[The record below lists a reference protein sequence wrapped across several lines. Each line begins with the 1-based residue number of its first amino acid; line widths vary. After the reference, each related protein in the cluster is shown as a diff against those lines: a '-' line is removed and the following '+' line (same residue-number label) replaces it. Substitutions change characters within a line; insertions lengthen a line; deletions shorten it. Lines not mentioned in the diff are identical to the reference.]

1 MRDKLSLL
9 EAGHP
14 DVYHAY
20 QLKEQLRSILH
31 MKNPDLA
38 ALELDQWLERA
49 ENSGIPEFINLGE
62 KIARHR
68 KNILNAVEL
77 QVNSSKSEATNT
89 TIKSMIFVAR
99 GFRNLNN
106 LFALVYLRCSAII
119 VPLNNRFQPSA
130 EKQQELR
137 EIANQRKN
145 AREEAKRS
153 TILAC

>member
-1 MRDKLSLL
+1 MINSLR
-9 EAGHP
+9 ESKTA
-14 DVYHAY
+14 
-20 QLKEQLRSILH
+20 
-31 MKNPDLA
+31 
-38 ALELDQWLERA
+38 
-49 ENSGIPEFINLGE
+49 EFIKLGE

-68 KNILNAVEL
+68 KNNLNAVEL

-89 TIKSMIFVAR
+89 TIKSMISVAR

-106 LFALVYLRCSAII
+106 LFALVYLRCSEII
-119 VPLNNRFQPSA
+119 VPLNNRYQPSE

-137 EIANQRKN
+137 EIANQRKK